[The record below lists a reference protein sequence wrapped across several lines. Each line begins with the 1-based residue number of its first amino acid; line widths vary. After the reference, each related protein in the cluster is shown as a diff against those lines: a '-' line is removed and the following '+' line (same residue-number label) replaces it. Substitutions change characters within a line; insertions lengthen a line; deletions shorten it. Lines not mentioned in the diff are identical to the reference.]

1 MANMVISMAIFSST
15 KEYFSFFAKYS
26 ALEGKFTFWKIVI
39 FCMDIFCEKNRD
51 TRFSISMQ
59 AIN

>member
-26 ALEGKFTFWKIVI
+26 ALEGKFTFLKIVI
-39 FCMDIFCEKNRD
+39 SCMDIFCEKNRD
-51 TRFSISMQ
+51 IRSIVYMQ
-59 AIN
+59 AIS